1 MEIAV
6 IMIIHVVFL
15 SAIFLSLIANDIIET
30 LIKINFYS
38 YLQNED
44 IEEADKDPENPK
56 EQDEPAD
63 EGEDDEEREVGDD
76 EEAEDEPDN
85 ADNQGMCS
93 SGISFCN

>member
-1 MEIAV
+1 
-6 IMIIHVVFL
+6 MIIHGVVC
-15 SAIFLSLIANDIIET
+15 FLSLIANDIITT
-30 LIKINFYS
+30 LIIIHFYS
-38 YLQNED
+38 HLQNED
-44 IEEADKDPENPK
+44 TEEADKDPENPK

>member
-1 MEIAV
+1 
-6 IMIIHVVFL
+6 MIIHGVFL
-15 SAIFLSLIANDIIET
+15 SAIFLSLIANGIIET